1 MNINFC
7 LGELI
12 DKLGTPV
19 VIALIL
25 IGVGLVLLFMLLW
38 KNTNPE
44 RTKKFAFFEICAI
57 VCIVG
62 GIGLLSTMI
71 EIRPTV
77 LWIGLFIVIVVA
89 AICYLKL
96 KFILILIYRTRK
108 NFMVDSQSY
117 EGHHY
122 KLFKESVTW
131 QTAKQVCEKM
141 GGHLVTITS
150 KGENDFVHGLVNHS
164 GVSAWIGLVKSGSSW
179 KWVTGEQ
186 LSYSNWKDTAPN
198 TVDNV
203 RMSYL
208 NGKWRNDQPD
218 RTSFYYVC
226 EWDF

>member
-1 MNINFC
+1 M
-7 LGELI
+7 
-12 DKLGTPV
+12 
-19 VIALIL
+19 
-25 IGVGLVLLFMLLW
+25 
-38 KNTNPE
+38 
-44 RTKKFAFFEICAI
+44 
-57 VCIVG
+57 
-62 GIGLLSTMI
+62 
-71 EIRPTV
+71 
-77 LWIGLFIVIVVA
+77 
-89 AICYLKL
+89 
-96 KFILILIYRTRK
+96 
-108 NFMVDSQSY
+108 
-117 EGHHY
+117 
-122 KLFKESVTW
+122 
-131 QTAKQVCEKM
+131 
-141 GGHLVTITS
+141 TITS